1 MGLHQCEDC
10 GHADYWICGECQT
23 VQMAEWDESAR
34 ITTLRAEN
42 AELREKVKVADGLK
56 RIVDEE
62 NLVLCKNNGNQSTSL
77 GSLLAETEKQEKEL
91 RTLRAAIDAAKE
103 KE

>member
-1 MGLHQCEDC
+1 MWEFGCIS
-10 GHADYWICGECQT
+10 GKTFT
-23 VQMAEWDESAR
+23 VTDDDIKEAYEALFPASAELRA
-34 ITTLRAEN
+34 LRAEN